1 MVRDVLTDRHLPQL
15 AEDAMLV
22 VSELATNAIR
32 HARSGLAVTLANTP
46 LGCASP
52 SLTRVGNCPPYT
64 ARR

>member
-22 VSELATNAIR
+22 VSELATNAVR

-46 LGCASP
+46 
-52 SLTRVGNCPPYT
+52 
-64 ARR
+64 ARGAHHRH